1 MMEKRRNNLEFKFP
15 SRLKLSKSESDLVN
29 CNLFP
34 EDYNEYN
41 ATKRLI

>member
-1 MMEKRRNNLEFKFP
+1 MF
-15 SRLKLSKSESDLVN
+15 KLSKNESDLVN

-41 ATKRLI
+41 VAKTLIQEMRCTKGWKFVI